1 MQKPYKKSNLSRLI
15 YRGCHKASGFTL
27 IELLVTLI
35 VGSLILAGLLYLVVQ
50 LLQINR
56 REEVLTR
63 TQQDM
68 KRALDY
74 ITRDVREAVY
84 VYPKPSVVL
93 DPAKNPNQT
102 DTLLAQLT
110 GSLPANATP
119 ILAFWRFDPVDITQV
134 PAALC
139 ADTNPNSAECNS
151 LKVRQ
156 GTYSLVLYLQQNN
169 TASDIWGGKSR
180 ILRYELSKYK
190 NLATLEQ
197 NKGYSDPSGTCN
209 SFRNWSKPPGRDPA
223 KPCDSTNITTQPAS
237 TVAVLTDYVNLPDT
251 LTTQNLC
258 PNGYEQTP
266 TAPASF
272 YTCVSSGTTT
282 AADGT
287 TNAANQVVKVF
298 LQGSIYERDNQISPL
313 GFLTRA
319 SSLPTL
325 EADILVRGILDKQ
338 PP

>member
-1 MQKPYKKSNLSRLI
+1 MPKPYKASNLIRLV
-15 YRGCHKASGFTL
+15 YRGGHRSGGFTL

-35 VGSLILAGLLYLVVQ
+35 VGSLIVTGLLYLVVE
-50 LLQINR
+50 LLQISR

-74 ITRDVREAVY
+74 ISRDVKEAVY
-84 VYPKPSVVL
+84 VYPSPSAVV
-93 DPAKNPNQT
+93 DPAVNPNPA

-110 GSLPANATP
+110 GSLPATATP
-119 ILAFWRFDPVDITQV
+119 ILAFWRFDPIDVSQI

-139 ADTNPNSAECNS
+139 ADTNPKSTECKS
-151 LKVRQ
+151 LMVRQ
-156 GTYSLVLYLQQNN
+156 GTYSLVLYLQQKN
-169 TASDIWGGKSR
+169 TAADIWGGKSR

-209 SFRNWSKPPGRDPA
+209 TFRTWSKPPGRDPR
-223 KPCDSTNITTQPAS
+223 KPCDSANAGTPAS
-237 TVAVLTDYVNLPDT
+237 TIAVLTDYVNVPDT
-251 LTTQNLC
+251 ATAQTLC
-258 PNGYEQTP
+258 PTDYLQTP
-266 TAPASF
+266 TTPESF
-272 YTCVSSGTTT
+272 YTCVSSGTR
-282 AADGT
+282 AFAGGT
-287 TNAANQVVKVF
+287 TSTNQVVKVF

-313 GFLTRA
+313 GFLARA

-325 EADILVRGILDKQ
+325 ESEILVRGILDKE